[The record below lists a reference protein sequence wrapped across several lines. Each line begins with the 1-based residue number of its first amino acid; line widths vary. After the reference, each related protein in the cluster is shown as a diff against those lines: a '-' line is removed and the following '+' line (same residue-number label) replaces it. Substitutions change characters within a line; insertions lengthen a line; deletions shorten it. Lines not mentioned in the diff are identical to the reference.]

1 MSGEF
6 GAEYWE
12 QVWNGGHGIANMA
25 AAPPHPR
32 ILSET
37 AGLTPGSALDVGCGA
52 GAEALALAQA
62 GWQVTGVDVSAQA
75 LAHAAERA
83 QAAGVQERTTWTEA
97 DATTWE
103 PPQQYDLVLSC
114 YAHAPIPQVEL
125 YERLSQWVAPGA
137 RMLLIGHLHHHGD
150 RPQEASTTA
159 AQAAERFS
167 PEEWEVITSQEGS
180 RVLPRTEGAAVP
192 LRDVILHLRRRSGG

>member
-83 QAAGVQERTTWTEA
+83 QAAGVQERATWTEA
-97 DATTWE
+97 DATEWE
-103 PPQQYDLVLSC
+103 PPQQYDLVLTC
-114 YAHAPIPQVEL
+114 YAHAPIPQEEL
-125 YERLSQWVAPGA
+125 YERLSQWVAPGG
-137 RMLLIGHLHHHGD
+137 RLLLIGHLHHHGD
-150 RPQEASTTA
+150 RPEEASTTA
-159 AQAAERFS
+159 AQAAERFD
-167 PEEWEVITSQEGS
+167 PETWEVITSEEEV
-180 RVLPRTEGAAVP
+180 RMLHRADGAEAT
-192 LRDVILHLRRRSGG
+192 LRDVILHLRRAG